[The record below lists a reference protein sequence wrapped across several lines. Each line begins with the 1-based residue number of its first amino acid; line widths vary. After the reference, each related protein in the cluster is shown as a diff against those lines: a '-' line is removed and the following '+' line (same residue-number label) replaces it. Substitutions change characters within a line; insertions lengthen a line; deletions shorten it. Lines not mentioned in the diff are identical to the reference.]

1 MAELESKER
10 LLQAVLQQ
18 MPTGVFIAEAPS
30 GRMLLSN
37 ERLSSILGTSAV
49 PAGGVESYRWEL
61 TRHADGRRC
70 QRAELPMVRALAGE
84 VVLGE
89 ELVVHRDGG
98 RQLLSRVN
106 AAPVR
111 DAEGHIVASVLTM
124 EDVTELKATQESLR
138 LSEERLRLALDSAEL
153 GVWYHDLAT
162 GEMNWDTRTKEL
174 FGLPPDARP
183 GMDRWREIVHPED
196 HARVWELG
204 QRAFS
209 GENGGLYDAE
219 YRIMG
224 PQDGGVLRW
233 LASRGRA
240 HVDAGGRRWLMGI
253 VRDVTELKQAE
264 QRAVDLQAT
273 TAAFAHA
280 PTPKQVAEAVVAHGL
295 RAVDAYAGAVSMV
308 EGEQLVI
315 LSSVGYPEGIVHPYQ
330 YIPLS
335 LRTPPTDAA
344 RTGRM
349 VWVESREAFE
359 RGWPEC
365 ARTLHES
372 RSRAWGSLPLVS
384 EGRVLGILG
393 LSFSTPR
400 RLSEREKAHLESL
413 CRLCAQALERARL
426 YEETRRRAELEQ
438 QFLGMV
444 SHDLR
449 NPLLAIA
456 LGARTLQRMEKPAP
470 EALLRTTGRIANSA
484 DTMGRMISD
493 LLDFTRGRLGGG
505 IPLERSAN
513 DLVRLCREVIDEFSV
528 THPSSDLRLEGDG
541 PCEGWW
547 DGTRMR
553 QVLSNLISNAL
564 RHARA
569 ETPVVVR
576 ASGRADEV
584 ELTVSNQGEPVPAE
598 LLPVLFE
605 PFRRGMSRFRPSG
618 SLGLGLYIVR
628 QVVEGHGGRVEVET
642 GSAGTSFIVRVPRGS
657 EPVRVK

>member
-1 MAELESKER
+1 
-10 LLQAVLQQ
+10 
-18 MPTGVFIAEAPS
+18 
-30 GRMLLSN
+30 
-37 ERLSSILGTSAV
+37 
-49 PAGGVESYRWEL
+49 
-61 TRHADGRRC
+61 
-70 QRAELPMVRALAGE
+70 
-84 VVLGE
+84 
-89 ELVVHRDGG
+89 
-98 RQLLSRVN
+98 
-106 AAPVR
+106 
-111 DAEGHIVASVLTM
+111 
-124 EDVTELKATQESLR
+124 
-138 LSEERLRLALDSAEL
+138 
-153 GVWYHDLAT
+153 
-162 GEMNWDTRTKEL
+162 
-174 FGLPPDARP
+174 
-183 GMDRWREIVHPED
+183 
-196 HARVWELG
+196 
-204 QRAFS
+204 
-209 GENGGLYDAE
+209 
-219 YRIMG
+219 
-224 PQDGGVLRW
+224 
-233 LASRGRA
+233 
-240 HVDAGGRRWLMGI
+240 
-253 VRDVTELKQAE
+253 
-264 QRAVDLQAT
+264 
-273 TAAFAHA
+273 
-280 PTPKQVAEAVVAHGL
+280 
-295 RAVDAYAGAVSMV
+295 
-308 EGEQLVI
+308 
-315 LSSVGYPEGIVHPYQ
+315 
-330 YIPLS
+330 
-335 LRTPPTDAA
+335 
-344 RTGRM
+344 
-349 VWVESREAFE
+349 
-359 RGWPEC
+359 
-365 ARTLHES
+365 
-372 RSRAWGSLPLVS
+372 
-384 EGRVLGILG
+384 
-393 LSFSTPR
+393 
-400 RLSEREKAHLESL
+400 
-413 CRLCAQALERARL
+413 
-426 YEETRRRAELEQ
+426 
-438 QFLGMV
+438 MV

-505 IPLERSAN
+505 IPLSRTAD